1 MQEKSKHFAWALARV
16 MVEIPSQSFHHS
28 APLTLTIC
36 IQRGLN
42 PVRCQIPG
50 LVAHCA
56 SENTFLC
63 LSFFTVP
70 ASGLRLLRAR
80 HCLSYI
86 IHLFHIWHMFLQIV
100 CSWVKSALL
109 TSSWKAFWGA
119 CMPSLSQP
127 SMPRWQ
133 EKELPWRRLKRKI
146 VIAWRNTPSS
156 LLHHQGNCSHA
167 FKGQQWKYVLF
178 SDHFKLLLYFFVVFF
193 F

>member
-28 APLTLTIC
+28 VPLTLTIC

-100 CSWVKSALL
+100 CSWVKIRPFNQFLESLLRSLHAITLTAIHASLTRKGASLEEIEEENCNRMEKYPELSSPPSRKLL
-109 TSSWKAFWGA
+109 TCIQRPA
-119 CMPSLSQP
+119 M
-127 SMPRWQ
+127 
-133 EKELPWRRLKRKI
+133 KI
-146 VIAWRNTPSS
+146 CAV
-156 LLHHQGNCSHA
+156 
-167 FKGQQWKYVLF
+167 
-178 SDHFKLLLYFFVVFF
+178 
-193 F
+193 